1 MILREKHILFL
12 YILLWF
18 LYELQGL
25 LWTEGNI
32 LSQIIILTLNGM
44 AVYYFCMV
52 NMKVPDKPAYIYVLN
67 ALMIMFFFYGMVYVL
82 EGDHFY
88 LGVTVNKPFNYLKGI
103 MNSLLPI
110 YVFYYFAWK
119 GVLTKRYMQVLT
131 SFFFIVIIISYWNEE
146 LESRSILAERGGDRD
161 GVVNNMGYE
170 FLCLFPVLVFFD
182 KRPWLQYLGLICV
195 MTFVVMGMKRGAILI
210 GTLCMVWFLL
220 EMFRM
225 AKRYKKL
232 LIVVV
237 SAVVVVIM
245 AYLVWHLL
253 QTSTFFNQRLQA
265 TIEGNTSGRDFLFA
279 TFLNYFLY
287 DTTFFQFLLGSG
299 ANATLEVSVNYAHN
313 DWLELAVNQGV
324 LGIVLYA
331 IYWISFFQ
339 AWRSMSGDRLIGFAF
354 GLVLLIY
361 FVRTFFSFSYGG
373 MSIYSTS
380 VLGFCL
386 GAGMRGKEEKSMVV

>member
-1 MILREKHILFL
+1 
-12 YILLWF
+12 
-18 LYELQGL
+18 
-25 LWTEGNI
+25 
-32 LSQIIILTLNGM
+32 M